1 MSIRFFLTIYKIVA
15 KCTLSI
21 HNMTSMQRQARV
33 FRKNRLVGGRRGP
46 SEIIG
51 LRVCMFVLSAGL
63 VLLSSC
69 QRSQAPGEA
78 SGKSVKP
85 IVLKVAHNGN
95 DIHPFQR
102 GFEEFKT
109 RIEAQARGA
118 VDVQIFPNAQ
128 LGSEQEATQM
138 VKLGLIAASASTLAG
153 GLATSVPEAE
163 LFNLPFIFNDLDGCY
178 RVIDGP
184 IGQDLARVIERK
196 LNCIVLGYWFSGIR
210 NVWNSK
216 RPVRAPSDLRGI
228 KIRVMASPI
237 LIETFNTLGAQATP
251 MAFGELYS
259 ALQTRVVDGGET
271 DYLDLLYER
280 FYEVTKY
287 VSLTHH
293 MYVVTALI
301 FSQKIYDGL
310 PADLQAAVLKAGRAS
325 VEVERAAVAGLSAS
339 ALAELKKR
347 GLQFI
352 EVDRALFRDKVQSV
366 YDNNAGRVGGM
377 ALIEKVVNDQ
387 RGH

>member
-1 MSIRFFLTIYKIVA
+1 MRPNTI
-15 KCTLSI
+15 LSLALL
-21 HNMTSMQRQARV
+21 S
-33 FRKNRLVGGRRGP
+33 GG
-46 SEIIG
+46 I
-51 LRVCMFVLSAGL
+51 
-63 VLLSSC
+63 VLLGGC
-69 QRSQAPGEA
+69 RRSDDSMIA
-78 SGKSVKP
+78 GKIKAGR
-85 IVLKVAHNGN
+85 IVLKTAHNGN
-95 DIHPFQR
+95 EKHPFQK
-102 GFEEFKT
+102 GFEEFK
-109 RIEAQARGA
+109 RSLEAETQHA
-118 VDVQIFPNAQ
+118 VEVQIFPNAQ

-138 VKLGLIAASASTLAG
+138 VKLGLIAANASTTAG

-163 LFNLPFIFNDLDGCY
+163 IFNLPFIFRNLDHCY

-184 IGQDLARVIERK
+184 IGRDLAGVIERK
-196 LNCIVLGYWFSGIR
+196 LECRVLGYWFSGIR

-216 RPVRAPSDLRGI
+216 RPVRTPDDLRGI

-301 FSQKIYDGL
+301 FSRKIFDRL
-310 PADLQAAVLKAGRAS
+310 PPDVQAAVLQAGQAS
-325 VEVERAAVAGLSAS
+325 VAAERGAMATLTAS
-339 ALAELKKR
+339 ALEELKTH

-352 EVDRALFRDKVQSV
+352 EVEKDLFREKAQSV
-366 YDNNAGRVGGM
+366 YENNAARVGGM
-377 ALIEKVVNDQ
+377 ALIEKVIND
-387 RGH
+387 

>member
-1 MSIRFFLTIYKIVA
+1 MSIRYFLTNYKLVA
-15 KCTLSI
+15 KCTLGI
-21 HNMTSMQRQARV
+21 HNMTSMQKQTRV
-33 FRKNRLVGGRRGP
+33 FRKHGLIGGRRGP
-46 SEIIG
+46 SEIIDSK
-51 LRVCMFVLSAGL
+51 LFVFFLSAVL
-63 VLLSSC
+63 VLLASC
-69 QRSQAPGEA
+69 QRSHGPGEP
-78 SGKSVKP
+78 SGKAAKK
-85 IVLKVAHNGN
+85 IVLKMAHNGN

-102 GFEEFKT
+102 GFEEFKKG
-109 RIEAQARGA
+109 IEAETRSA
-118 VDVQIFPNAQ
+118 VDVQIFPSAQ

-163 LFNLPFIFNDLDGCY
+163 LFNLPFIFIDLDNCY

-196 LNCIVLGYWFSGIR
+196 LHCIVLGYWFSGIR

-216 RPVRAPSDLRGI
+216 RPVRVPSDLKGI

-301 FSQKIYDGL
+301 FSRKVYDTL
-310 PADLQAAVLKAGRAS
+310 PADVQAAVLKAGRAS
-325 VEVERAAVAGLSAS
+325 VEVERAAVALLSAS
-339 ALAELKKR
+339 ALEELKTR

-352 EVDRALFRDKVQSV
+352 DVDRAPFRAKVQSV
-366 YDNNAGRVGGM
+366 YENNADRVGGM
-377 ALIEKVVNDQ
+377 ALIEKVVNYQ
-387 RGH
+387 HGH